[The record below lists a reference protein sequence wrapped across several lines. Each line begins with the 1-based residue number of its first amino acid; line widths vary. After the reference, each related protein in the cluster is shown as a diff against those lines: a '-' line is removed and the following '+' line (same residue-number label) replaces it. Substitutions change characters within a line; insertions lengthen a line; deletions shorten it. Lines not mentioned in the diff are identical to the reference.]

1 MKKAIEIIKQMSR
14 DAYIKMVA
22 TETENTSFSKG
33 YLYAYG
39 EILTKLI
46 EERDKNV

>member
-1 MKKAIEIIKQMSR
+1 MRDAIEIIKQMSR
-14 DAYIKMVA
+14 DAYVKMMA
-22 TETENTSFSKG
+22 TETEKTEFSKG

-46 EERDKNV
+46 EETKDV

>member
-1 MKKAIEIIKQMSR
+1 MDKSIEIIKQMSK
-14 DAYIKMVA
+14 DAYERMIV
-22 TETENTSFSKG
+22 TETENTEFSKG